1 MNIRLR
7 NQLLSVFA
15 LVSASTM
22 LAGCGNVGAN
32 GPVEEEVAETERGV
46 PVEVV
51 TASIGEVKASF
62 TGSAILEAEKS
73 TDVIPRVNGIVEQ
86 ILVEEGD
93 YVEEGQILAQL
104 ESSRYQLALNQINA
118 ELRNVRQE
126 LTRHVQLA
134 ERQLVSAD
142 AVSRLQSQHDSLQAQ
157 LELAQK
163 DLDETTV
170 RAPISGHISER
181 YAREGHLI
189 QAWQPQT
196 MFHIVDISQLR
207 ATVHLPESALQH
219 LVSGQNAEIAV
230 PALPSLNTMDA
241 HVQRISPIVDSGSG
255 TFRVV
260 LNVPNENQQLRPG
273 LFTRV
278 NIHYAEKTNV
288 VRIPQDALISVDN
301 QSHVFR
307 VEDGVAHKVTVQTGI
322 RDHGW
327 VEIEEGLSDGNMLVI
342 TGQSNLRDESKVE
355 VIEP

>member
-1 MNIRLR
+1 MGA
-7 NQLLSVFA
+7 V
-15 LVSASTM
+15 

-32 GPVEEEVAETERGV
+32 NADTDEAQETERGV
-46 PVEVV
+46 PVEIIHALTGTVRA
-51 TASIGEVKASF
+51 TFS
-62 TGSAILEAEKS
+62 GSAILEAEHS
-73 TDVIPRVNGIVEQ
+73 TDVIPRVNGVVEE
-86 ILVEEGD
+86 IFVEEGD
-93 YVEEGQILAQL
+93 FVEEGRALAQL
-104 ESSRYQLALNQINA
+104 ESSRYQLALNQISA

-126 LTRHVQLA
+126 LTRHEQLA

-142 AVSRLQSQHDSLQAQ
+142 AVSRLRAQHDSLQAQ
-157 LELAQK
+157 LEIAQK

-170 RAPISGHISER
+170 RASISGHISER

-196 MFHIVDISQLR
+196 MFHIVNTSQLR
-207 ATVHLPESALQH
+207 ATVHLPENALQH
-219 LVSGQNAEIAV
+219 LSSGQNAEISV
-230 PALPSLNTMDA
+230 PALPNLATMTA

-260 LNVPNENQQLRPG
+260 LNVPNENNQLRPG
-273 LFTRV
+273 LFSRV
-278 NIHYAEKTNV
+278 NIHYAEKSNV

-307 VEDGVAHKVTVQTGI
+307 VEDGVARKVTVQTGI

-327 VEIEEGLSDGNMLVI
+327 VEIEEGLIDGNVLVI
-342 TGQSNLRDESKVE
+342 TGQTNLRDESKVE